1 MTLDKLFAAA
11 LFSAVATGT
20 ILGGWPAGAADMAVE
35 VGGQAMLPS
44 QNIVQNAVNSSDH
57 TTLVAAVKAAGLADT
72 LASPGPFTV
81 FAPANAAFAR
91 LPTGTVQSLIQ
102 PQNKAALSGIL
113 TYHVVPGRL
122 DAAMLEQEIA
132 AGGGK
137 AMLKTVAG
145 GMLTAAMNG
154 PSNITIADAAGTVA
168 AISTYDVY
176 QSNGV
181 LHVIDRVLL
190 PKS

>member
-20 ILGGWPAGAADMAVE
+20 IVGGWPAVAADMAVE

-81 FAPANAAFAR
+81 FAPTNAAFAR

-122 DAAMLEQEIA
+122 DAAVLEQKIA

-154 PSNITIADAAGTVA
+154 PSNITIADAAGAVA
-168 AISTYDVY
+168 AISTYDVH